1 MIIATVTGNV
11 GKNAEV
17 KSTPKGDVCS
27 FDIASTVGKDKVT
40 TWVRCSVWGERGK
53 RLAEYV
59 KKGSRVTAVGEL
71 IVVVK
76 DAKAYFDLRV
86 DQLDFSSPK
95 PAQPGT
101 QS

>member
-11 GKNAEV
+11 GKDAQV

-27 FDIASTVGKDKVT
+27 FDVASTAGKDKVT

-59 KKGSRVTAVGEL
+59 KKGARVTAVGEL
-71 IVVVK
+71 TVTVK

-86 DQLDFSSPK
+86 DSLDFASPK
-95 PAQPGT
+95 PQAAGAQ
-101 QS
+101 S